1 MFSNLFKKKEKN
13 NEILAV
19 VDGQLM
25 SLEHSEDE
33 VFKDKMMGD
42 GFFIKPE
49 SEKIYSP
56 VSGTISSFFPTKHAF
71 TILSDNNVDILIH
84 IGRNTVELEGRPFDI
99 NLVEGQKI
107 KAGELIGTVNF
118 KEIIEAGKGTEVYV
132 LFPELTE
139 INNFSIEDEKQLLHG
154 EVVVKFKY

>member
-1 MFSNLFKKKEKN
+1 MFDGLFKKKEKN

-33 VFKDKMMGD
+33 VFRGKMMGE

-49 SEKIYSP
+49 SEEIYSP
-56 VSGTISSFFPTKHAF
+56 VTGTISSVFPTKHAF
-71 TILSDNNVDILIH
+71 TILSNNKIDILIH
-84 IGRNTVELEGRPFDI
+84 IGRNTVELEGKPFNI
-99 NLVEGQKI
+99 NLIEGQKI
-107 KAGELIGTVNF
+107 KAGELIGNVNF

-132 LFPELTE
+132 IFPEITE
-139 INNFSIEDEKQLLHG
+139 LNNLPIEDEKQILHG
-154 EVVVKFKY
+154 EVVTEFKY